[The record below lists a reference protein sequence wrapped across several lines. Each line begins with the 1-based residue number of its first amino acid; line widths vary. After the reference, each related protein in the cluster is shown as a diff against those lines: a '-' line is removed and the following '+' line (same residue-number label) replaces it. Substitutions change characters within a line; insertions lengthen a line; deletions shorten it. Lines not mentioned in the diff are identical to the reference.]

1 MRLVACA
8 AGVLGG
14 ACWLASAFLD
24 DEPARLLGWIGLALL
39 SMTWLLVGFLTASGS
54 LVWLR
59 AIVAL
64 GVFALAWSLIGV
76 AISELPDKTVRG
88 TVGGLVL
95 VAAIIA
101 FVKIAGSSRQHHGT
115 HAR

>member
-14 ACWLASAFLD
+14 ACWLAAAFLD
-24 DEPARLLGWIGLALL
+24 GDSSKLIGWIGVGLL
-39 SMTWLLVGFLTASGS
+39 SVTWLLVGFLVASGS

-59 AIVAL
+59 AIVGI
-64 GVFALAWSLIGV
+64 GVFALAWSLINAALAELSDKPVLGV
-76 AISELPDKTVRG
+76 
-88 TVGGLVL
+88 VGGVVLLVSIL
-95 VAAIIA
+95 A
-101 FVKIAGSSRQHHGT
+101 FVQGSTTTHHHGT